1 MSNAKTPLKF
11 HLFLLL
17 IVTLVLIW
25 SLIKPLSYSS
35 WAAESVPI
43 LIGLII
49 LIATYRKFTFT
60 TLSYTIM
67 AILAILEFIGG
78 HYTFEK
84 VPLFNWI
91 KEHSD
96 LKRNDYDRFGHFM
109 KGLFAIVFREIL
121 IRKVHLSKGA
131 WLATISISIL
141 FSIAALY
148 EIIEMLFYK
157 IAKGTA
163 IAKGFL
169 GEQGD
174 KFDSQ
179 WDMTSALIGAILAI
193 LFFSKWHNKLLE
205 RIHKS

>member
-1 MSNAKTPLKF
+1 MSNAKTHTKF
-11 HLFLLL
+11 HLLLLL
-17 IVTLVLIW
+17 IVTIVLIW

-43 LIGLII
+43 LIGLIVVI
-49 LIATYRKFTFT
+49 VTYRKFTFT

-91 KEHSD
+91 KEHFD

-109 KGLFAIVFREIL
+109 KGLFAIVIREIL
-121 IRKVHLSKGA
+121 IRKVHLPKGA

-157 IAKGTA
+157 MAKGTA
-163 IAKGFL
+163 LAKGFL

-193 LFFSKWHNKLLE
+193 LFFSKLHNKLLE
-205 RIHKS
+205 RMTK

>member
-35 WAAESVPI
+35 WAAEAVPI
-43 LIGLII
+43 LIGLIVV
-49 LIATYRKFTFT
+49 IATYRKFTFT

-91 KEHSD
+91 REHSD

-109 KGLFAIVFREIL
+109 KGLFAIVIREIL
-121 IRKVHLSKGA
+121 IRKTHLQKGA
-131 WLATISISIL
+131 WLATISICIL

-157 IAKGTA
+157 MAKGTEL
-163 IAKGFL
+163 AKGFL

-174 KFDSQ
+174 KWDSQ
-179 WDMTSALIGAILAI
+179 WDMTSALIGSILAI
-193 LFFSKWHNKLLE
+193 LFFSKLHNKLLE
-205 RIHKS
+205 RITK